1 MVPSMSL
8 WPWRSLSKML
18 LSGRTISILSGAG
31 ILRIMALLQGASSS
45 VGLTGTLVGIGILQT
60 VIYLLFIRTVD
71 LYERESLRYVIPV
84 FVWGFAVATAVSLFF
99 NTVASFTISS
109 IAGQQAADFLTPVF
123 VAPVVEEGAKGLA
136 LLLIFLV
143 ASFAARK
150 RGLLEFYGVMD
161 GIVYG
166 SAVGFGFAIA
176 EDILYGMQYGAET
189 FVVRRIFGGFA
200 HAAFASL
207 TGIGI
212 GLIPWVHSRALKVVF
227 PLLGLA
233 GAMLLHAIFN
243 FTATVFG
250 PVAYLVMFLVILLYV
265 LIIIVWLAV
274 ERRVIRAEL
283 QDEVAAGTITLQ
295 EYAILPSYFRRTGY
309 YLRLVLTGR
318 LSTWFRA
325 RKLHGAAV
333 DLAVAKRLARRFSV
347 PTREQRVLFLRQK
360 ISRLRGEA
368 AARTTP

>member
-1 MVPSMSL
+1 V
-8 WPWRSLSKML
+8 
-18 LSGRTISILSGAG
+18 TLSGA
-31 ILRIMALLQGASSS
+31 
-45 VGLTGTLVGIGILQT
+45 LVGIGILQAI
-60 VIYLLFIRTVD
+60 IYLLFIRAID
-71 LYERESLRYVIPV
+71 LYEREPLRYVVPV
-84 FVWGFAVATAVSLFF
+84 FIWGFAVATTISLVFNSIASVTFDAVVSKE
-99 NTVASFTISS
+99 VASF
-109 IAGQQAADFLTPVF
+109 LTAVF
-123 VAPVVEEGAKGLA
+123 VAPVVEECTKGSA
-136 LLLIFLV
+136 LLIIFVVAYLASRRRRLIE
-143 ASFAARK
+143 FA
-150 RGLLEFYGVMD
+150 GVMD

-283 QDEVAAGTITLQ
+283 QDEVATGTITLQ

>member
-1 MVPSMSL
+1 VA
-8 WPWRSLSKML
+8 LS
-18 LSGRTISILSGAG
+18 
-31 ILRIMALLQGASSS
+31 
-45 VGLTGTLVGIGILQT
+45 GTLVGVAIAQT
-60 VIYLLFIRTVD
+60 VIYLLFIRAID
-71 LYERESLRYVIPV
+71 LYEREPLRYVVPV
-84 FVWGFAVATAVSLFF
+84 FVWGFTVAVTASLVF
-99 NTVASFTISS
+99 NTIFAFTLSTVASRGVT
-109 IAGQQAADFLTPVF
+109 DFLTAV
-123 VAPVVEEGAKGLA
+123 VGAPIIEECSKGLG
-136 LLLIFLV
+136 LLLVFSV
-143 ASFAARK
+143 AYLARRRSGSVEFA
-150 RGLLEFYGVMD
+150 GVMD

-200 HAAFASL
+200 HAAFTSL

-212 GLIPWVHSRALKVVF
+212 GLIPWVHSRVLKVVF

-283 QDEVAAGTITLQ
+283 QDEVATGTITLQ

-333 DLAVAKRLARRFSV
+333 DLAVAKRLARRFSA